1 MNDRFLKIEIA
12 AEMTQL
18 SVHTIRKWVKEKRIR
33 TYRFGRAVRI
43 RESDLLRFAKVSPS
57 KKDYQESY

>member
-1 MNDRFLKIEIA
+1 MNDRFLKIERVA
-12 AEMTQL
+12 QMTDL

-57 KKDYQESY
+57 KKDYQESH